1 MNWLFW
7 KNKTE
12 NQSREKSVGFLKD
25 IFSGNVFQDKRFRK
39 QIPLIIVIILM
50 MFFYIDNHYVCEKQ
64 LEEIARLEKQL
75 IDREYQYLTIS
86 SLLIQASQQSK
97 VYDKIKK
104 NNLELSPLT
113 VPAVE
118 ISE

>member
-12 NQSREKSVGFLKD
+12 NQSREKSVGFLKN
-25 IFSGNVFQDKRFRK
+25 IFSGNVFQDKRFQK
-39 QIPLIIVIILM
+39 QIPLVIVIILM

-113 VPAVE
+113 APAVE